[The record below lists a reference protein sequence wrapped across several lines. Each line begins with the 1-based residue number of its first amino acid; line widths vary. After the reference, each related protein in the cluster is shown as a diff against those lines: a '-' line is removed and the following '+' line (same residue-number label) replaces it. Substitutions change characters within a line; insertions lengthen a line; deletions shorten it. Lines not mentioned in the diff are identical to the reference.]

1 MNIALMHYHLRPGGV
16 TTVMLRQ
23 ARALLEAG
31 DRVLAISGESP
42 AAAEDWDGIPLEIIP
57 GLRYD
62 RQGSAVSGAGELA
75 AALTE
80 TLESFH
86 PDAVVVHNPLIRKN
100 SSFLGAIKTLA
111 GRGFPLLLQNH
122 DLAEDF
128 RPDVYP
134 DEEYPANCHYAVINS
149 RDYGYLCEAGLKAE
163 GLHLVPNEVRPLAAS
178 PGLKKE
184 RCLYPVRAIRR
195 KNTGEAL
202 LLSLFVADEGRR
214 SGASTVE
221 GRRVAIT
228 QAPATR
234 SDETVYLHW
243 KALALELGLPV
254 EFEAGQRHSF
264 ADLLGSS
271 FTALTTSV
279 KEGFGFSFLEPWT
292 AGLAVTGRRIG
303 YVCRDFEQAGVSFEG
318 FYDALFLPDC
328 GATADYPRR
337 FAVKIA
343 ETRRALY
350 AAFGRNEAAPLR
362 GETPVPAEVAGP
374 LDFGALDEELQED
387 FIRKA
392 AADKG
397 LRDALEEANPFLKT
411 FASPE
416 TASSSAAHT
425 ARAALIEAN
434 RAAVLASYSQ
444 ERAASRLRESC
455 RAVSTPV
462 VHAISRGVLL
472 DRFLD
477 PSRFFL
483 TGVAGFPPE
492 RGEQR

>member
-1 MNIALMHYHLRPGGV
+1 VNIALLHYHLRPGGV

-23 ARALLEAG
+23 ATALLEAG
-31 DRVLAISGESP
+31 DRVLAVSGENP
-42 AAAEDWDGIPLEIIP
+42 AAAEDWEGILLALAP

-62 RQGSAVSGAGELA
+62 HHGSAVSGVEELA
-75 AALTE
+75 AALTK
-80 TLESFH
+80 TLEAFH
-86 PDAVVVHNPLIRKN
+86 PDAVVIHNPLIRKN
-100 SSFLGAIKTLA
+100 SSLLGAVKALA
-111 GRGFPLLLQNH
+111 GLGFPLLLQNH

-134 DEEYPANCHYAVINS
+134 DEEYPENCHYAVINS
-149 RDYGYLCEAGLKAE
+149 RDYGYLREAGLKAE
-163 GLHLVPNEVRPLAAS
+163 GLHLLPNEVRPVTAS

-195 KNTGEAL
+195 KNIGEAL
-202 LLSLFVADEGRR
+202 LLSLFIADADRR
-214 SGASTVE
+214 SGTPPVE
-221 GRRVAIT
+221 GRRLAIT
-228 QAPATR
+228 QGPVTR
-234 SDETVYLHW
+234 SDEAVYLRW
-243 KALALELGLPV
+243 KALALELGFPV
-254 EFEAGQRHSF
+254 EFEAGQRYSF

-318 FYDALFLPDC
+318 FYDALFVPDC

-337 FAVKIA
+337 FAAKIE

-350 AAFGRNEAAPLR
+350 AAFGRNDAAPPH
-362 GETPVPAEVAGP
+362 GETPSAETAGP

-397 LRDALEEANPFLKT
+397 LRDAMEQANPFLKN
-411 FASPE
+411 FASPD
-416 TASSSAAHT
+416 SAP
-425 ARAALIEAN
+425 RDALVKAN
-434 RAAVLASYSQ
+434 RTAVLAAYSQ
-444 ERAASRLRESC
+444 EHAASLLRESC
-455 RAVSTPV
+455 RAASTPV

-477 PSRFFL
+477 PARFFL